1 MSDTSAYSLA
11 LPKLPPLT
19 LGKFDADDFHDWM
32 HTARRFFVQYKLWDI
47 VTGDLVNPAGDVEP
61 SVYSGKIDLGETA
74 GSPGADGRFLQ
85 GTPNPEK
92 PHEINV
98 YKWNER
104 HSLAYNYLLDA
115 VKSDRAAYSRIVG
128 CKTAADAWQKLVTQY
143 GARSDAKLSILE
155 EQLHYLKKMADTT
168 MSKHIDNFSN
178 LIEQIQ
184 FHLPL
189 GKRWDD
195 ESINRRFVRSLD
207 QTEWLA
213 WIRATGARIATMN
226 PVELYAEIL
235 LEDEVIHGK
244 PAPETKEA
252 SLA

>member
-47 VTGDLVNPAGDVEP
+47 VTGDLVNPASGEVEP

-74 GSPGADGRFLQ
+74 GSPGAEGRFLQ

-128 CKTAADAWQKLVTQY
+128 CKTATDAWTKLVMQY
-143 GARSDAKLSILE
+143 GTRSDAKLSILE
-155 EQLHYLKKMADTT
+155 EKLFYLKKTPEVT
-168 MSKHIDNFSN
+168 MSKHVDDFSR

-184 FHLPL
+184 FNNPPD
-189 GKRWDD
+189 KRWKD
-195 ESINRRFVRSLD
+195 ETINRRFIGTLD
-207 QTEWLA
+207 A
-213 WIRATGARIATMN
+213 
-226 PVELYAEIL
+226 
-235 LEDEVIHGK
+235 
-244 PAPETKEA
+244 KE
-252 SLA
+252 